1 MSELRLFIPIGKVK
15 RNGRTWTTDRVLP
28 RSSGPAFTLV
38 RIRGMEVRK
47 FKFANYDEAMKE
59 LLPLL
64 RGRVF
69 HTTTAAAYTSIL
81 SDGFIGSNKDGKYPA
96 AYPQSENSFFRKRG
110 CVSMVDLRTA
120 TDKQLE
126 LGDMQYRFL
135 SPSSSREAFL
145 LFLKPSCHDS
155 LIPEGPADGD
165 YSTFVEHVEA
175 GYPDFIPISCIEE
188 AWEITFEKPDRTLI
202 DELDDIIAGR
212 KPASK

>member
-1 MSELRLFIPIGKVK
+1 
-15 RNGRTWTTDRVLP
+15 
-28 RSSGPAFTLV
+28 
-38 RIRGMEVRK
+38 MEVRK
-47 FKFANYDEAMKE
+47 FKFTNYDEAMKE

-69 HTTTAAAYTSIL
+69 HTTTAAAYAGIL
-81 SDGFIGSNKDGKYPA
+81 SDCFIGSNKDGKYPA

-110 CVSMVDLRTA
+110 CVSMIDLRAA
-120 TDKQLE
+120 TDKQIE

-155 LIPEGPADGD
+155 LIPEGAAEGD

-202 DELDDIIAGR
+202 DELDDIVAGR